1 LSQARGMSVSL
12 GAITAS
18 LASLACCFPLGA
30 AAALGLAGASAFADA
45 LRPWLLVLSVALL
58 GAGFWQQRRARQCS
72 IRPSVLNIIL
82 LWTAVAVV
90 AAMILFPQ
98 EVAGFVADHFLPR
111 GKP

>member
-1 LSQARGMSVSL
+1 LNQSRGTTASL

-30 AAALGLAGASAFADA
+30 AAALGIAGASAFADA
-45 LRPWLLVLSVALL
+45 LRPWLLALSVALL

-72 IRPSVLNIIL
+72 IRPSVVNIVL
-82 LWTAVAVV
+82 LWAAVGVVAV
-90 AAMILFPQ
+90 MILFPQ
-98 EVAGFVADHFLPR
+98 EVAGFVADHFLAR